1 MSSLINPRA
10 KLRKSRL
17 LEAVDMPD
25 DKDEAVDGLIGVPW
39 DWSDDSVA
47 VRDDEGFLMPGMPGL
62 AGNALFK
69 LRHDL
74 GKPRSSSKVPSRPQD

>member
-1 MSSLINPRA
+1 MFSLISPRA

-39 DWSDDSVA
+39 D
-47 VRDDEGFLMPGMPGL
+47 
-62 AGNALFK
+62 
-69 LRHDL
+69 
-74 GKPRSSSKVPSRPQD
+74 